1 MGGEGMSGGRERRTR
16 GGQRRARKGRAADKR
31 RKARRKRR
39 TSGAQVSDDR
49 QRVPL
54 RAVERAVGRA
64 STHCG
69 IATAQ
74 SSRRGEGGG
83 SGAVRSRSR
92 PYDDEKERMLCE
104 PLLDDEWEAVAC
116 RYGVGIRSEE
126 RA

>member
-1 MGGEGMSGGRERRTR
+1 MGGGGGER
-16 GGQRRARKGRAADKR
+16 GHGAADKR
-31 RKARRKRR
+31 RKRL
-39 TSGAQVSDDR
+39 TSGARVTDER
-49 QRVPL
+49 RRVPL
-54 RAVERAVGRA
+54 HAAERAVGRA

-104 PLLDDEWEAVAC
+104 PLLDDKWEAVAC
-116 RYGVGIRSEE
+116 RYGAGIRSEK

>member
-39 TSGAQVSDDR
+39 TSGAQS
-49 QRVPL
+49 
-54 RAVERAVGRA
+54 AESAAACGGAGRRTSVHA
-64 STHCG
+64 LLNRYGTK
-69 IATAQ
+69 Q
-74 SSRRGEGGG
+74 SARGGG
-83 SGAVRSRSR
+83 GVPSRSR

-104 PLLDDEWEAVAC
+104 PLLDDKWEAVAC
-116 RYGVGIRSEE
+116 RYGAGIRSEK